1 MFLIEAVRHLRN
13 GAGRVL
19 RALRRP
25 HRDNELSHSSFRKL
39 LKFSTV
45 VLEISH
51 IALSVVNY
59 EQRLWDTTY
68 GRFEPKFR

>member
-1 MFLIEAVRHLRN
+1 MER
-13 GAGRVL
+13 RVY
-19 RALRRP
+19 RALHRP
-25 HRDNELSHSSFRKL
+25 HRDNELSRSSFRKL

-45 VLEISH
+45 VLEISQI

-68 GRFEPKFR
+68 VRFEPKFR